1 MNHASVT
8 PLALKQF
15 AGWLYRDGSGKMI
28 ML

>member
-1 MNHASVT
+1 MNRVWAT
-8 PLALKQF
+8 PLTPKQF